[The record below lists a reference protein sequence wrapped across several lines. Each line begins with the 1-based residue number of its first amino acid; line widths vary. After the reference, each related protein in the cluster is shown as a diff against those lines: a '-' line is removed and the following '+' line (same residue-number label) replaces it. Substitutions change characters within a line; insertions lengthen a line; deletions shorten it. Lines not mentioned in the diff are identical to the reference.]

1 MARQLMA
8 RSRSPRLVN
17 TSDSPPSGVL
27 AEREPT
33 RFAVDRL
40 DDAAGEVEVAADERL
55 DVSRLDAML
64 PVLAEVSAAQS
75 NSWSA
80 PVNPSNQVSVA
91 GSAASFM
98 YRSYISHSAP
108 LQGAGGT

>member
-40 DDAAGEVEVAADERL
+40 DDAAGEIEVAADERL

-64 PVLAEVSAAQS
+64 PVLGE
-75 NSWSA
+75 
-80 PVNPSNQVSVA
+80 
-91 GSAASFM
+91 GSAVPIELMVRARESQ
-98 YRSYISHSAP
+98 R
-108 LQGAGGT
+108 AGVNRWSGGRPILPPGREGQPALYGGPR

>member
-1 MARQLMA
+1 MARQLIA
-8 RSRSPRLVN
+8 PQSGASSREYQRQ
-17 TSDSPPSGVL
+17 PPSSGVL

-64 PVLAEVSAAQS
+64 PVLAEISTVPIELMVRAGQS
-75 NSWSA
+75 EQPGLSRWIGGELH
-80 PVNPSNQVSVA
+80 VQVI
-91 GSAASFM
+91 
-98 YRSYISHSAP
+98 YI
-108 LQGAGGT
+108 T

>member
-17 TSDSPPSGVL
+17 TSDSPSGGVL

-40 DDAAGEVEVAADERL
+40 DDAASEVEVAADERL

-64 PVLAEVSAAQS
+64 PVLGEISTVPIELRVRARQFEQPGLGRWIGGEPHVLII
-75 NSWSA
+75 
-80 PVNPSNQVSVA
+80 
-91 GSAASFM
+91 
-98 YRSYISHSAP
+98 YI
-108 LQGAGGT
+108 